1 MKTKLKI
8 PAILIISLLSAANAI
23 AQDAIQRYFAD
34 YADNPQFSSV
44 VISSKMF
51 QLFSSIDPQSNGGK
65 EFSDAISG
73 IKGIRIVASEEVT
86 DGKVLFSKVN
96 KKIGPE
102 YEILMSID
110 EKDEK
115 VRFFIRDEG
124 PIIKELLML
133 VGGDSKIFIMSISGD
148 IDLKKISAL
157 SKSMNVGGMKYL
169 ENLDDSK
176 NKK

>member
-1 MKTKLKI
+1 MFTTIKTT
-8 PAILIISLLSAANAI
+8 AITIFLTFSLAGVS

-34 YADNPQFSSV
+34 YADDPDFTSV

-51 QLFSSIDPQSNGGK
+51 ELFSSIDVDSAEGK
-65 EFSDAISG
+65 QFKDALSG
-73 IKGIRIVASEEVT
+73 IRGIRILGCESLT
-86 DGKVLFSKVN
+86 DGKAQFAKVN

-115 VRFFIRDEG
+115 IRFFIREEG
-124 PIIKELLML
+124 KVTKELLML
-133 VGGDSKIFIMSISGD
+133 VGGTNKIFAMSISGD

-157 SKSMNVGGMKYL
+157 SKTMNVGGMNYL
-169 ENLDDSK
+169 ENL
-176 NKK
+176 NEKK